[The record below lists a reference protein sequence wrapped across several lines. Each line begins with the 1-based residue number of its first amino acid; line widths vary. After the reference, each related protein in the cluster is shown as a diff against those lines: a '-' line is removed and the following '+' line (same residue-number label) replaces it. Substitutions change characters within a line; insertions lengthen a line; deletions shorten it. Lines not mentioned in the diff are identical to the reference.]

1 MATVNKREAQMVAR
15 RLKRARARVEVVSFA
30 LLDQQQLFL
39 EDEIKTGAEKRNLWI
54 ILRTFFGKFRIFR
67 R

>member
-1 MATVNKREAQMVAR
+1 MATVNKHEAWMVAR
-15 RLKRARARVEVVSFA
+15 RLKKAKARVEVVSFA

-39 EDEIKTGAEKRNLWI
+39 EDETQTGAEKRNLWT
-54 ILRTFFGKFRIFR
+54 ILLTFFGRLVTFR